1 MNHQSLSESF
11 AYQEFP
17 PAIQRGSLYFCQ
29 FYEIGDE
36 IDLAG
41 ISARLAQPAV
51 RRKMSVR
58 VRRADSIQIAE
69 PPIQVELGTLSL
81 QQDTQ
86 TLTGRLRSSIYDLG
100 AIALTLEI
108 VLPEPTDWRTIAE
121 LMAILQDSPTEL
133 QAGFLSQI
141 DELEKLLY
149 PLIKK
154 PHRSAIVED
163 YTIVVIE
170 RLVETID
177 PKALASHPLVWAALL
192 GEKHPLSTE
201 AAGLLTQMSYYPNDL
216 ALLSWNGALLIEPD
230 GDATATALSL
240 LEFANVELLLMR
252 SYDAEL
258 DTELSLF
265 YSRLPK
271 KRPRFTFPLVKRY
284 SRLLYDLQR
293 LVAEF
298 TEFTERVDNA
308 LKVTDDVYW
317 NRLYTST
324 LAVLRVDVW
333 RAGVEHKLSLL
344 RETYSM
350 LHDEADTERAIALEW
365 TIIILIAFEIV
376 MAWVRP

>member
-11 AYQEFP
+11 PHQEFP
-17 PAIQRGSLYFCQ
+17 PAIQTGFLYFCQ

-81 QQDTQ
+81 RQDTQ
-86 TLTGRLRSSIYDLG
+86 TLTGRLRASIYDLG

-108 VLPEPTDWRTIAE
+108 FLPEPTDWHTIAE
-121 LMAILQDSPTEL
+121 LMGILQDSPTEL

-154 PHRSAIVED
+154 PHRSAIIED
-163 YTIVVIE
+163 YTIVVVE
-170 RLVETID
+170 RLVEIID
-177 PKALASHPLVWAALL
+177 PKVLASHPLVWAALL

-324 LAVLRVDVW
+324 LTVLRVDVW
-333 RAGVEHKLSLL
+333 RSGVEHKLTLL

>member
-154 PHRSAIVED
+154 PHRSAIIED
-163 YTIVVIE
+163 YTIVVVE
-170 RLVETID
+170 RLVEIID
-177 PKALASHPLVWAALL
+177 PKVLASHPLVWAALL

-324 LAVLRVDVW
+324 LTVLRVDVW
-333 RAGVEHKLSLL
+333 RSGVEHKLTLL

>member
-154 PHRSAIVED
+154 PHRSAIIED
-163 YTIVVIE
+163 YTIVVVE
-170 RLVETID
+170 RLVEIID
-177 PKALASHPLVWAALL
+177 PKVLASHPLVWAALL

-240 LEFANVELLLMR
+240 L
-252 SYDAEL
+252 
-258 DTELSLF
+258 
-265 YSRLPK
+265 
-271 KRPRFTFPLVKRY
+271 
-284 SRLLYDLQR
+284 
-293 LVAEF
+293 
-298 TEFTERVDNA
+298 
-308 LKVTDDVYW
+308 
-317 NRLYTST
+317 
-324 LAVLRVDVW
+324 
-333 RAGVEHKLSLL
+333 
-344 RETYSM
+344 
-350 LHDEADTERAIALEW
+350 
-365 TIIILIAFEIV
+365 
-376 MAWVRP
+376 

>member
-11 AYQEFP
+11 VHQECP
-17 PAIQRGSLYFCQ
+17 PAIQTGSLYFCQ

-69 PPIQVELGTLSL
+69 PPIQVELGTLSFH
-81 QQDTQ
+81 QDTQ
-86 TLTGRLRSSIYDLG
+86 TLTGRLRASIYDLG

-108 VLPEPTDWRTIAE
+108 VLPEPTDWETIAE
-121 LMAILQDSPTEL
+121 LMGILQDSPTEL

-170 RLVETID
+170 RLVETVD
-177 PKALASHPLVWAALL
+177 PKTLASHPLVWAALL

-252 SYDAEL
+252 SYEAEL

-271 KRPRFTFPLVKRY
+271 KRPYFTFPLVNRY

-333 RAGVEHKLSLL
+333 RSGVEHKLSLL

>member
-1 MNHQSLSESF
+1 M
-11 AYQEFP
+11 
-17 PAIQRGSLYFCQ
+17 
-29 FYEIGDE
+29 
-36 IDLAG
+36 AG

-81 QQDTQ
+81 RQDTQ
-86 TLTGRLRSSIYDLG
+86 TLTGRLRASIYDLG

-108 VLPEPTDWRTIAE
+108 VLPEPTDWETIAE
-121 LMAILQDSPTEL
+121 LMGILQDSPTEL

-177 PKALASHPLVWAALL
+177 PKTLASHPLVWAALL

-258 DTELSLF
+258 DTELSGF

-271 KRPRFTFPLVKRY
+271 KRPRFTFPLVNRY

-333 RAGVEHKLSLL
+333 RSGVEHKLTLL
-344 RETYSM
+344 RETYNM

>member
-11 AYQEFP
+11 PHQECP
-17 PAIQRGSLYFCQ
+17 PAIQTGFLYFCQ

-41 ISARLAQPAV
+41 ISDRLAQPAV

-58 VRRADSIQIAE
+58 VRRADSIRIAE

-81 QQDTQ
+81 RQDTQ
-86 TLTGRLRSSIYDLG
+86 TLTGRLRASIYDLG

-108 VLPEPTDWRTIAE
+108 VLPEPTDWHTIAE
-121 LMAILQDSPTEL
+121 LMGILQDSPTEL

-154 PHRSAIVED
+154 PHRSPIVED

-170 RLVETID
+170 RLVETVD
-177 PKALASHPLVWAALL
+177 PKTLASHPLVWAALL

-265 YSRLPK
+265 YRRLPK
-271 KRPRFTFPLVKRY
+271 KRPRFTFPLVNRY

-333 RAGVEHKLSLL
+333 RSGVEHKLSLL